1 VEELLSSFIVA
12 LDTVIQDEEITINQ
26 VSPEEWE
33 AIKPSKHVRRSNLL
47 DTLNVSMSEIN

>member
-12 LDTVIQDEEITINQ
+12 LDAVIQGEETTINQ

-47 DTLNVSMSEIN
+47 GILNVSMSETN